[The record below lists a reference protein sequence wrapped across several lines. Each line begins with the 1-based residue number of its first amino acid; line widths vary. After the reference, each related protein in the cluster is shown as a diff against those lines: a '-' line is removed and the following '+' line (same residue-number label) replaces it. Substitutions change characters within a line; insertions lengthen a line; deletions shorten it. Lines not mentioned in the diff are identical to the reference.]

1 LTAAQVDS
9 GLTQQSNYRGSAHP
23 VATLTLTATAKDPV
37 TGAVATASPQ
47 TIAVTDPRPAA
58 TTTSLGSLATRGF
71 DLLHKHRDAA
81 KTWAPHNLATADH
94 PIAAGTSR
102 ASLASQSFA
111 LLNQYLASNSG
122 PVNAGQIVVS
132 LSNGANWNQDS
143 YLTRP
148 SR

>member
-1 LTAAQVDS
+1 
-9 GLTQQSNYRGSAHP
+9 
-23 VATLTLTATAKDPV
+23 
-37 TGAVATASPQ
+37 
-47 TIAVTDPRPAA
+47 
-58 TTTSLGSLATRGF
+58 LATRGF
-71 DLLHKHRDAA
+71 ELLHKHRDLVAGAA
-81 KTWAPHNLATADH
+81 RTWAPHNLATADH
-94 PIAAGTSR
+94 PIATGTSR